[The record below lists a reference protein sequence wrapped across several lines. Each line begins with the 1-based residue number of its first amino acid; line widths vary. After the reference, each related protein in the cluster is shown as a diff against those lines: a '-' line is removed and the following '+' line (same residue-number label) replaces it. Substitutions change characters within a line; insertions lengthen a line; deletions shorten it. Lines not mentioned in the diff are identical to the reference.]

1 MAKLD
6 RLVWADGMS
15 FTAFGVRVGVRVNNK
30 ATLKALIA
38 RLPPGSQPS
47 NIRTTDH
54 LYSMTGFANGSN
66 GRVRRFNLGYWN
78 LMRFARTTSFD
89 DLLEQFESHLQLV
102 VAEYAP
108 RRVFVHA
115 GVVEW
120 KGKAILIPGLS
131 FSGKS
136 TLVAELL
143 RAGATYYS
151 DEYAVIDANGRVHPY
166 ARALRLRSA
175 DAVRVKRMRAEDF
188 GAATGSKALPVGLI
202 VTTRFKDG
210 AHWRPRELTRG
221 KAVLE
226 LLANTV
232 SARSQPEMALS
243 FLTNAVASATS
254 LKGARGEAK
263 EIVKKLLEL
272 AEQSQYRPRQQL
284 DQPRHHYSTRSRAVP
299 THC

>member
-6 RLVWADGMS
+6 RLGWADGIS
-15 FTAFGVRVGVRVNNK
+15 FSAFGVRFGLRVNDK
-30 ATLKALIA
+30 AILKHLIT
-38 RLPPGSQPS
+38 RLPPGSRPS
-47 NIRTTDH
+47 DVRVVNH
-54 LYSMTGFANGSN
+54 LYSLTGFADNSN

-78 LMRFARTTSFD
+78 LARFARTRSFN
-89 DLLEQFESHLQLV
+89 DLLDQFESHLQLTI
-102 VAEYAP
+102 AEYAP
-108 RRVFVHA
+108 RRLFVHA

-120 KGKAILIPGLS
+120 KGRAIIIPGMS

-151 DEYAVIDANGRVHPY
+151 DEYAVIDQRGRVYPY
-166 ARALRLRSA
+166 PRDLKIRIAESGRVERLRPEQLG
-175 DAVRVKRMRAEDF
+175 AEV
-188 GAATGSKALPVGLI
+188 GSKPLRAGLI
-202 VTTRFKDG
+202 VSTSFKDG

-243 FLTNAVASATS
+243 FLPKALESAQI
-254 LKGARGEAK
+254 LKGVRGEAS
-263 EIVKKLLEL
+263 EIVESIL
-272 AEQSQYRPRQQL
+272 RR
-284 DQPRHHYSTRSRAVP
+284 
-299 THC
+299 